1 METGGVM
8 ATSLADVQRLVDE
21 RYEGIALESAIQG
34 WFYLG
39 KYQRGIEAYE
49 ALEKP
54 SGPDDRW
61 SGVCYMMLPNRM
73 KALEVLYGAASKG
86 EKAAHIEL
94 ARTFSFLERDAEASA
109 ELEKVK
115 PEDLN
120 VADQVLWYR
129 AQSIHQET
137 ANSLQ
142 ASIDLAEEAW
152 RRVQGIPEFPILAPW
167 VLIRL
172 GLLNSKMGR
181 AKRALWCFERG
192 FEIAGETEKWYL
204 QAARAESLISLGR
217 YTEAKS
223 ELEELNTE
231 DVPNVEKAYQ
241 LMFRAD
247 AAWATNDVK
256 GALHLY
262 DQATNLAST
271 TEENYVEVLSRLS
284 VAALLGFRKAS
295 EAANNNLVRAKWIAS
310 TRFEKLSIRF
320 REVLLAYWRGVYN
333 PEQTRTEL
341 EALAADFGTMGFL
354 QEQGRVRLHLAEVY
368 RSLGGDRYL
377 EELDALQA
385 LGVALQNHAFLA
397 REWTL
402 LPELRE
408 AALVTHPKLAG
419 ETPTVLEVYTLGQ
432 EKLVLAGQTVNVRLR
447 RASEVLAYFL
457 ERQEVS
463 LKRLLADVFADD
475 KPKTARTYFHQFRSE
490 LRERVPGLSV
500 EYDAESRLYRL
511 ESEIDI
517 LWDVTELRA
526 GRKMGELGIF
536 LPSSGSDWAYALDGE
551 LEPLRNRPAY
561 IPEPPQ
567 VSANKA

>member
-1 METGGVM
+1 M
-8 ATSLADVQRLVDE
+8 ATSLAEVQELVDK
-21 RYEGIALESAIQG
+21 RYEGVALESAVQG

-39 KYQRGIEAYE
+39 NYQRGIEAYE
-49 ALEKP
+49 TLEKP
-54 SGPDDRW
+54 CGRDDRW
-61 SGVCYMMLPNRM
+61 LGVCYMMLPNRM
-73 KALEVLYGAASKG
+73 RAVEVLYGAASKG

-94 ARTFSFLERDAEASA
+94 ARTFSFLERDAEATA

-115 PEDLN
+115 PEDLS

-152 RRVQGIPEFPILAPW
+152 RRVQGISEFPILAPW

-172 GLLNSKMGR
+172 GLLNSKVGR
-181 AKRALWCFERG
+181 ANRALWCFERG

-204 QAARAESLISLGR
+204 QTARVDCLISLGH
-217 YTEAKS
+217 YAEAIT
-223 ELEELNTE
+223 ELEKLNSE
-231 DVPNVEKAYQ
+231 DVPPVRRAHQFMYG
-241 LMFRAD
+241 AD
-247 AAWATNDVK
+247 AAWATGNIK

-262 DQATNLAST
+262 DQAAQLALA

-284 VAALLGFRKAS
+284 VAALLGFRRAF
-295 EAANNNLVRAKWIAS
+295 EAAAENLARAKWIAS

-320 REVLLAYWRGVYN
+320 REVLLAYWRGAYN

-561 IPEPPQ
+561 IPDSP
-567 VSANKA
+567 KATQQTQKA